1 MANVTFL
8 SMTLPRAITVS
19 VPDHNRSTL
28 LSLARRY
35 GVPLRCSCGRR
46 GCEHCASCV
55 VKVAAVRPTRKSTVF
70 MDSKERDTLRR
81 AGKLTAA
88 QYRAR
93 TWLTRS
99 PFWRLACRY
108 VPGGDDVWVAF

>member
-1 MANVTFL
+1 MGNVTFL

-19 VPDHNRSTL
+19 IPDHNRSTL

-35 GVPLRCSCGRR
+35 GIPLRCNCGRR
-46 GCEHCASCV
+46 GCESCTSCA
-55 VKVAAVRPTRKSTVF
+55 VKVATVRPTRKSAVH
-70 MDSKERDTLRR
+70 MDSKERDVLRH

-93 TWLTRS
+93 AWVTGS

-108 VPGGDDVWVAF
+108 VPGGNDVWVAF